1 MKRGGNRE
9 RGKMTE
15 VLTLVR
21 RIQIQTMKTSLLAV
35 RRRLGNALAGGPLEL
50 GLLFFDGARCFS
62 VFLLIKS
69 TKTKARVQ

>member
-1 MKRGGNRE
+1 
-9 RGKMTE
+9 MTE

-50 GLLFFDGARCFS
+50 RELFVDGTRCFLFFLR
-62 VFLLIKS
+62 INS
-69 TKTKARVQ
+69 TKAKKSCSDPARNVLE